1 MANYEIKIRISSE
14 EVFQMLARYAPWE
27 LVDVEELP
35 PNPLPKAPP
44 AVKALANHLK
54 RLNAVKFDSV
64 AKVRKVRALGNF
76 DMTKGMN
83 AAVMHTLSD
92 GRDHST
98 AELIKAIQ
106 KHGFKKASINSLLAR
121 LLEFGFIQRVSV
133 GRWVDARRGVG
144 NKGRQENNTDA
155 LSNPQE
161 AS

>member
-44 AVKALANHLK
+44 AVKALASHLK

-64 AKVRKVRALGNF
+64 AKSRKMQPTRGF
-76 DMTKGMN
+76 DLTKGMN
-83 AAVMHTLSD
+83 AVVIGVLADGKTHT
-92 GRDHST
+92 T
-98 AELIKAIQ
+98 AELIEALAKNNYAR
-106 KHGFKKASINSLLAR
+106 ASINSLVMR
-121 LLEFGFIQRVSV
+121 LEKFGFIQRVKT
-133 GRWVDARRGVG
+133 GHWKRI
-144 NKGRQENNTDA
+144 EHA